1 VREIHG
7 IRITADSAEKH
18 KLVEIVVLNFSL
30 EAESLVPAVRKP
42 FDMLVEGLKV
52 PSSRSNK
59 TPVELFLDLAGE
71 VPGTLLIAPDSISSY
86 PTGG

>member
-7 IRITADSAEKH
+7 IRVTADSAEKH

-52 PSSRSNK
+52 PPSRSNK

-71 VPGTLLIAPDSISSY
+71 VPGTLLIAPD
-86 PTGG
+86 